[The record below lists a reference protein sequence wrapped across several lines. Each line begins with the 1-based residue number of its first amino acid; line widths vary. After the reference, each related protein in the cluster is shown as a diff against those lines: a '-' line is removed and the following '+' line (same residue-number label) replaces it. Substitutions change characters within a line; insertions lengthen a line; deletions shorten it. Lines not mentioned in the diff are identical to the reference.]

1 MELRFAH
8 LADYAAAD
16 SSGKV
21 TLVGIFDLVWDLTK
35 VRPVPFPPCYLVAS
49 FAASLAEGSAHH
61 LEIKLVD
68 ADEHSVLPALTTE
81 LHFGATGPGNPLRAQ
96 VVMGFGPGTL
106 RVPELGDYA
115 FTFLV
120 DGVSQGRVPVS
131 VREPLPGA

>member
-21 TLVGIFDLVWDLTK
+21 TLVGIFDLVWDRMD

-49 FAASLAEGSAHH
+49 FAASLAEGSSHQ
-61 LEIKLVD
+61 LEIRLVD
-68 ADEHSVLPALTTE
+68 DDEETVLPALNAD
-81 LHFGATGPGNPLRAQ
+81 LHFGASGPGNPLRAQ
-96 VVMGFGPGTL
+96 VIMGFGPGTL
-106 RVPELGDYA
+106 RVPQPGDYA

-120 DGVSQGRVPVS
+120 DGVPRGRVPVS
-131 VREPLPGA
+131 VRKPLPGT